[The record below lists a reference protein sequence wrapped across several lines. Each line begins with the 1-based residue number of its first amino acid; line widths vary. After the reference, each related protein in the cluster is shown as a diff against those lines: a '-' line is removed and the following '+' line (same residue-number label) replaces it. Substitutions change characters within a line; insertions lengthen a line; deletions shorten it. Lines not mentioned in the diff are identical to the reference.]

1 MSQLRHLYNI
11 EDAERYPKNFTAY
24 DLLMQELNATGMSA
38 EPEQEKNIWCLFDVF
53 QSRFSIFFNMTN
65 RYLKPVVDTE
75 T

>member
-38 EPEQEKNIWCLFDVF
+38 EPEQEKNI
-53 QSRFSIFFNMTN
+53 
-65 RYLKPVVDTE
+65 
-75 T
+75 